1 MGRSVLIQKESKEY
15 LFSLVLALPLW
26 VWVDTITEFKI
37 FRWWEGIQVYESR
50 KNTFPYPFA
59 SNM

>member
-1 MGRSVLIQKESKEY
+1 MCYLLIQKEY
-15 LFSLVLALPLW
+15 LFSLLALPLW

-37 FRWWEGIQVYESR
+37 FRWWEQGIVYESR